1 MMMMKKYC
9 GLTLSLLIY
18 WSCNKIE
25 IPIKMAEA
33 PIFEVNAVIGTQNFN
48 LAAGRENV
56 ILDTRFQQ
64 AELGV
69 LKLIGELKKKEC
81 IPPCPSSLRITL
93 RQNNREFLSNS
104 SRSIK
109 TGRRPFFFIAEDSL
123 LVQSKNTSVFSNT
136 GGASRYSILWTLNDK
151 KITDKENISLR
162 LNPLVRNNVCM
173 HITHPEGSNA
183 SQCQAIDYNLADSFP
198 GLKVNLVARNV
209 ANKGWMLLSETTG
222 TGPFKYSW
230 SNKSAE
236 STIELDIKKQT
247 NACVTVTDPR
257 GNTASACAD
266 FNPEGKIRSLAN
278 FDLMYDQSR
287 LKEFT
292 QFNTVEVHFTDDQGF
307 AFSSSGQLQPGTSFF
322 EILEETPYE
331 ENDQKQATKKLK
343 LNFDL
348 ILYGNTKPKIIF
360 KGGGNIAVAYPR

>member
-1 MMMMKKYC
+1 M
-9 GLTLSLLIY
+9 Y

-33 PIFEVNAVIGTQNFN
+33 PIFEVKAVIGSQNFN

-64 AELGV
+64 EELGV
-69 LKLIGELKKKEC
+69 LKLIGELKKKDC
-81 IPPCPSSLRITL
+81 VPPCPSSLRITL
-93 RQNNREFLSNS
+93 RQNNREFMS
-104 SRSIK
+104 SPNRSIK
-109 TGRRPFFFIAEDSL
+109 TGRRTFFLTSVDSL

-136 GGASRYSILWTLNDK
+136 GGASRYSFVWTVNDK

-183 SQCQAIDYNLADSFP
+183 SQCQAVDYNLADSFP
-198 GLKVNLVARNV
+198 GLKVNLVAKNI
-209 ANKGWMLLSETTG
+209 ANKGWMLVSETTG

-230 SNKSAE
+230 NNKSAE
-236 STIELDIKKQT
+236 SSIELDIKKQSS
-247 NACVTVTDPR
+247 ACVTVTDPR
-257 GNTASACAD
+257 GNKASACAD
-266 FNPEGKIRSLAN
+266 FNPEAKIRSLAN

-292 QFNTVEVHFTDDQGF
+292 QFNTVEVLFIDDQGF
-307 AFSSSGQLQPGTSFF
+307 VFSSSGQLQPATSFF
-322 EILEETPYE
+322 EILEESPYE

-348 ILYGNTKPKIIF
+348 ILYGNNKPKMTF
-360 KGGGNIAVAYPR
+360 KGGGSIAVAYPK